1 MNSRIN
7 ILNELRGI
15 SPFLASLPFTQP
27 YQDVPEGYFEGLV
40 DEILL
45 QVRGEDQNSAI
56 LGEADKVAPYEVPEG
71 YFQDFPALII
81 QRIKSNEKE
90 NSDEELETLSPL
102 LGGLK
107 KKNTF
112 QVPQGY
118 FDDLS
123 GNAIAGAKAIEFVNV
138 ELENLSPMMSA
149 LKDKQVY
156 ETPAG
161 YFESLPIVML
171 EKAKEAAPLAKVFT
185 MGTMRRVK
193 RFAVAAAVIGFIAVS
208 AWFYKNQTALP
219 TMPTGSD
226 IVKGF
231 QQFSD
236 TELQH
241 YTESE
246 SVIFAEP
253 FAATSEVFTEEDMK
267 NLLADISDEELQ
279 RYIDEESGV
288 KKPNTN

>member
-15 SPFLASLPFTQP
+15 SPTLASLPFTQP
-27 YQDVPEGYFEGLV
+27 YQDVPDGYFEGLL

-45 QVRGEDQNSAI
+45 QVREEDQKSVI
-56 LGEADKVAPYEVPEG
+56 LGEADKAAPYEVPQG
-71 YFQDFPALII
+71 YFQNLPEILM
-81 QRIKSNEKE
+81 QRIKSNEQD

-138 ELENLSPMMSA
+138 ELENLSPLMSS
-149 LKDKQVY
+149 LKEKQVY

-161 YFESLPIVML
+161 YFESLPAAML
-171 EKAKEAAPLAKVFT
+171 EKAQESAPLAKVFT
-185 MGTMRRVK
+185 MGTTRRVM

-208 AWFYKNQTALP
+208 TWFYTNQTTLP
-219 TMPTGSD
+219 TIPTSHD
-226 IVKGF
+226 IVKGL
-231 QQFSD
+231 QQLSD
-236 TELQH
+236 TELQD
-241 YTESE
+241 YAESE
-246 SVIFAEP
+246 NIIVSEP
-253 FAATSEVFTEEDMK
+253 FTTTSEVFTAEDVK
-267 NLLADISDEELQ
+267 NLLADISDEELEKF
-279 RYIDEESGV
+279 IDEESGV